1 MRVVSSALSA
11 AIAAVF
17 VFVGVMLSPSPAFA
31 QHDHAAMLAAMNAK
45 WKWNVDATGTLNLNI
60 QERKFTDITQVESQ
74 NWLMVMGGKKLGKT
88 QLSVHGMFSLEPFTL
103 RDLGSAEVFQTGETF
118 ERLPLIDYQHPHDL
132 FMSLSATLTG
142 QVGAST
148 MWSLTAAPVG
158 EPTLGPTA
166 FMHRASSE
174 GNPTAPLS
182 HHTVDSTHITHGV
195 VAGGLTRGFFTV
207 EASTFRGREPDEN
220 RLDIEMGKLDSFAS
234 RIWFRAGAWAAQV
247 SGGHLK
253 QPDVTEAS
261 DLNRYTASVEYADG
275 ERPLKFTAVF
285 GMNHHPNLSGSDVKE
300 FAWLTDVAWRV
311 RPADLVYLRGEIV
324 DKDILEAGGYDPPE
338 FAHSHPLSRVG
349 ALTLGYQRR
358 FAEYSHGNIGL
369 GADVTVYRTP
379 ANLLTPYGH
388 PVSFHAFL
396 IAKGSR

>member
-1 MRVVSSALSA
+1 MPALVSALFLTLT
-11 AIAAVF
+11 IA
-17 VFVGVMLSPSPAFA
+17 A
-31 QHDHAAMLAAMNAK
+31 QHDHAAMMAALNAK
-45 WKWNVDATGTLNLNI
+45 WKWNVEAAGTLNLNV
-60 QERKFTDITQVESQ
+60 QRRKFTDITQVESQ

-88 QLSVHGMFSLEPFTL
+88 RLSLHGMFSLEPFTL

-132 FMSLSATLTG
+132 FMGLSATLSG
-142 QVGAST
+142 DLSSST
-148 MWSLTAAPVG
+148 KWSLTAAPVG

-182 HHTVDSTHITHGV
+182 HHTLDSTHITHGV
-195 VAGGLTRGFFTV
+195 VAGGLTRGIVTV
-207 EASTFRGREPDEN
+207 EASVFRGREPDEN
-220 RLDIEMGKLDSFAS
+220 RLDLEMGALDSYAS
-234 RIWFRAGAWAAQV
+234 RVWLRKNGWAAQV

-253 QPDVTEAS
+253 QPDATESS
-261 DLNRYTASVEYADG
+261 DLNRYTASVEYAD
-275 ERPLKFTAVF
+275 PQSPVKFTAAF
-285 GMNHHPNLSGSDVKE
+285 GVNHLPSLNGTDVKE
-300 FAWLTDVAWRV
+300 YAWLTDIAWRV
-311 RPADLVYLRGEIV
+311 RPADLVYVRGELV

-338 FAHSHPLSRVG
+338 FAHAHPLSRVA

-358 FAEYSHGNIGL
+358 FAEYSHGNVGL

-388 PVSFHAFL
+388 PVSFHVFL
-396 IAKGSR
+396 IARGSR

>member
-1 MRVVSSALSA
+1 MRVITNASSA
-11 AIAAVF
+11 AIASVF
-17 VFVGVMLSPSPAFA
+17 VLLVVLCAPATALA
-31 QHDHAAMLAAMNAK
+31 QHDHAAMMAAMNAK
-45 WKWNVDATGTLNLNI
+45 WKWTVDATGTLNLNI

-74 NWLMVMGGKKLGKT
+74 NWMMVMGGKKLGKT

-118 ERLPLIDYQHPHDL
+118 EGLPLIDYQHPHDL
-132 FMSLSATLTG
+132 FMGLSATLAG
-142 QVGAST
+142 SAGKST

-195 VAGGLTRGFFTV
+195 VAAGLTRGIVTV
-207 EASTFRGREPDEN
+207 EASAFRGREPDED
-220 RLDIEMGKLDSFAS
+220 RLDIEMGKLDSYAG
-234 RIWFRAGAWAAQV
+234 RIWFRTGPWAAQV

-261 DLNRYTASVEYADG
+261 DLNRYTASVEYIDG
-275 ERPLKFTAVF
+275 DRPLKFTAVF
-285 GMNHHPNLSGSDVKE
+285 GMNHHPNQNGSDVKE
-300 FAWLTDVAWRV
+300 FAWLADVAWRV
-311 RPADLVYLRGEIV
+311 RPADLLYFRGEIA

-338 FAHSHPLSRVG
+338 FSHAHPLSRVG
-349 ALTLGYQRR
+349 ALTVGYQRR
-358 FAEYSHGNIGL
+358 FAQFEHGHIGL

-388 PVSFHAFL
+388 PVSFHVFL
-396 IAKGSR
+396 IARGSR